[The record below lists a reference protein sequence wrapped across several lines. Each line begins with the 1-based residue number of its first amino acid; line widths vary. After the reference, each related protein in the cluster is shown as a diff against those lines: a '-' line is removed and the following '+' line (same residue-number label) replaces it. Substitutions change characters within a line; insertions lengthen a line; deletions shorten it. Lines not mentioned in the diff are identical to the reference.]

1 MFKTFINSDKYL
13 PRFHVSITVSL
24 TVSALNSASKGLGS
38 RPERIIGLYSC
49 ILGQDKLF
57 SQCLSPTRSIDG
69 YQRILRGAW
78 WNIRGGGGWKRRVA
92 LRRIGIPTREGVVIL
107 LLASCYGNRNKLRL
121 KSYVARV
128 QSLPFT
134 HWYLSLMKSLQN
146 WYQSSITDGVE
157 GRQVSKCQ
165 RECQKVFEKII
176 QRYES
181 LTDNSYFRSPVTVC
195 YFRSRRVYGST
206 WGIAHQVTSI
216 PLPYIFY
223 Q

>member
-38 RPERIIGLYSC
+38 RPDRVIGLYSC

-57 SQCLSPTRSIDG
+57 SQCLSPTRSING
-69 YQRILRGAW
+69 YQRILRIFS
-78 WNIRGGGGWKRRVA
+78 NIRGVGGWKRGVA
-92 LRRIGIPTREGVVIL
+92 LRRIGIPTQGGVGIL

-121 KSYVARV
+121 KSYMARV
-128 QSLPFT
+128 QILPFT
-134 HWYLSLMKSLQN
+134 HLYLSFLKSLQN
-146 WYQSSITDGVE
+146 WYQSSIIDGVE

-181 LTDNSYFRSPVTVC
+181 LTDNSYYRSPVTVC

-206 WGIAHQVTSI
+206 MGIAHQVTN
-216 PLPYIFY
+216 
-223 Q
+223 